1 MVPHPLFLV
10 GHITTA
16 RLAFSNLACNFT
28 KTFVKDTMEKRHKEI
43 LRKHRLWLS
52 EQLLVSE
59 TIVPFLYQ
67 EDILTLAQVEAIE
80 SQESSKHRVL
90 KLLDILPSRGPRAF
104 DAFLQS
110 LHDFIW
116 VRGALQR
123 DLDPLPGGPAPGTT
137 DDYISDD
144 ILHKV
149 PTDRELSRI
158 ASLLGAQWESVLLDL
173 ELTTEDLYRCR
184 ADHQLDTHG
193 AALEG
198 LTQWRRAKGKRAT
211 VKRLIK
217 SLEAAEIH
225 PSMLQDALRCS
236 KCSV

>member
-1 MVPHPLFLV
+1 M
-10 GHITTA
+10 
-16 RLAFSNLACNFT
+16 
-28 KTFVKDTMEKRHKEI
+28 DERHKTI
-43 LRKHRLWLS
+43 LRKLRLWLS

-67 EDILTLAQVEAIE
+67 EDILTQAQVEAIE

-104 DAFLQS
+104 EVFLKS
-110 LHDFIW
+110 LHEFSW
-116 VRGALQR
+116 VRDTLQR
-123 DLDPLPGGPAPGTT
+123 DLEALPGGAESES
-137 DDYISDD
+137 SDESLSD
-144 ILHKV
+144 HILHKV

-158 ASLLGAQWESVLLDL
+158 AMLLGTQWESVLLDL

-184 ADHQLDTHG
+184 ADHLLDTHG

-198 LTQWRRAKGKRAT
+198 LVHWRRSQGKRAT
-211 VKRLIK
+211 VKRLVK

-225 PSMLQDALRCS
+225 PSVIHDALC
-236 KCSV
+236 

>member
-1 MVPHPLFLV
+1 M
-10 GHITTA
+10 
-16 RLAFSNLACNFT
+16 
-28 KTFVKDTMEKRHKEI
+28 DKRHKEI
-43 LRKHRLWLS
+43 LKKRRLWLS

-59 TIVPFLYQ
+59 TIVQFLFQ
-67 EDILTLAQVEAIE
+67 EDILTQTQVEVIE
-80 SQESSKHRVL
+80 SQESNKQRVL
-90 KLLDILPSRGPRAF
+90 KLLDTLPGRGPRAF

-110 LHDFIW
+110 LHEFSW
-116 VRGALQR
+116 VRDALQR
-123 DLDPLPGGPAPGTT
+123 DLDALPGDPALGST
-137 DDYISDD
+137 DFYLSDN

-149 PTDRELSRI
+149 PTDRELSHI

-198 LTQWRRAKGKRAT
+198 LVLWRRTQGKRAT

-225 PSMLQDALRCS
+225 PSMLQDALR
-236 KCSV
+236 